1 MNYIVAVDNQWGI
14 GKQNDLLFSLKG
26 DMSFFRKTTLGKT
39 VILGDRTLASFPGG
53 QPLKNRKHIV
63 MTLNPAFQAPKDVSV
78 CHSVAELF
86 SILNS
91 MENTDDVFV
100 IGGATIY
107 NLLYP
112 YCKYAYI
119 TKVSENGGAEVFI
132 ENLDEKPNWQI
143 CNTGETLTE
152 NGLTYT
158 FYTYENQAV
167 VPFTVL

>member
-63 MTLNPAFQAPKDVSV
+63 MTLDPAFQAPKDVSV

-107 NLLYP
+107 NLL
-112 YCKYAYI
+112 
-119 TKVSENGGAEVFI
+119 
-132 ENLDEKPNWQI
+132 
-143 CNTGETLTE
+143 
-152 NGLTYT
+152 
-158 FYTYENQAV
+158 
-167 VPFTVL
+167 